1 MSIFQVYATFYI
13 LDYGSN
19 TQAIVTNAC
28 TCYLVIQ
35 LITLQLKLDIL
46 GGKLFSYILSLGKR
60 YFCGWEKLILYE
72 ILTKSLSVAH
82 SH

>member
-35 LITLQLKLDIL
+35 LITLHLKLDIL
-46 GGKLFSYILSLGKR
+46 GVN
-60 YFCGWEKLILYE
+60 YFHI
-72 ILTKSLSVAH
+72 S
-82 SH
+82 

>member
-1 MSIFQVYATFYI
+1 MSLMLFHRSQGTANETEIWLHMSIFQVYTTFYI

-35 LITLQLKLDIL
+35 LFTLQLKLDIL
-46 GGKLFSYILSLGKR
+46 GVN
-60 YFCGWEKLILYE
+60 YFHI
-72 ILTKSLSVAH
+72 S
-82 SH
+82 

>member
-1 MSIFQVYATFYI
+1 MSIFQVHTTFYI
-13 LDYGSN
+13 LYYGSN

-46 GGKLFSYILSLGKR
+46 GGKLFSYILSLGKDT
-60 YFCGWEKLILYE
+60 F
-72 ILTKSLSVAH
+72 VAGKN
-82 SH
+82 